1 MIVVL
6 SLLNALAVSCSN
18 VLGGVAAR
26 HLPLRAVFAIASSSA
41 LFVAVT
47 IVVASGSAAT
57 TNGLLL
63 GACAGIIGGIGV
75 PLAYRAFAIGPV
87 GVAGTII
94 ACVSTGVIAL
104 VGMATGSSVT
114 ASRIIALVIA
124 AGSVV
129 LVSQVGRAR
138 STVPFSG
145 VIIAVLAGAAF
156 GAFALIIGN
165 APSTDGWWPLVA
177 ARIGVV
183 MVAVAFLL
191 IRGAKSLTTSAP
203 SGNRGRYLFA
213 IGAGMLDVI
222 GNLFLV
228 LALREGDLL
237 IVGILTS
244 IAPILTATIG
254 WIVFGERLTRLQVL
268 GVVLAVGAVAIAA
281 I

>member
-1 MIVVL
+1 M
-6 SLLNALAVSCSN
+6 
-18 VLGGVAAR
+18 
-26 HLPLRAVFAIASSSA
+26 
-41 LFVAVT
+41 
-47 IVVASGSAAT
+47 VASGSAAT
-57 TNGLLL
+57 PNGLLL

-104 VGMATGSSVT
+104 VGMATGSSIT

-138 STVPFSG
+138 STASFSG

-165 APSTDGWWPLVA
+165 APSADGWWPLVA

-183 MVAVAFLL
+183 LVAVAFLL
-191 IRGAKSLTTSAP
+191 IRGAKSLTTPAP

-228 LALREGDLL
+228 LALRQGSWE
-237 IVGILTS
+237 
-244 IAPILTATIG
+244 
-254 WIVFGERLTRLQVL
+254 F
-268 GVVLAVGAVAIAA
+268 
-281 I
+281 